1 MDNLYMSIDSIP
13 KYLSKY
19 LFNKEVKH
27 FILDPLTCII
37 RCAILSFKP
46 KGTKISIYENKI
58 SFCDPNFLQGTL
70 RWGSGDKRE
79 DLHNIYNPIIKSTQW
94 YSKDDKNIIN
104 IFSLA
109 KRGLQKLKT
118 SYEENS
124 IIAHSLAL
132 YINIIDLF
140 INSEQKCVNE
150 LFDSKKKE
158 LKNIENENDNIIY
171 KELKNLWDENQ
182 ISIVN
187 NILIQVQNDKNNS
200 KEWLEALNIILL
212 SKEKCVN
219 EIVIKNTTQLK

>member
-1 MDNLYMSIDSIP
+1 MSIDSIP

-124 IIAHSLAL
+124 IISHSLAL

-200 KEWLEALNIILL
+200 KEWLESLNIILL

>member
-1 MDNLYMSIDSIP
+1 MDNLYMSIDNIP

-46 KGTKISIYENKI
+46 KGTKISIYDNRI

-109 KRGLQKLKT
+109 KIGLQKLKT
-118 SYEENS
+118 SYEANS
-124 IIAHSLAL
+124 IISHSLAL

-140 INSEQKCVNE
+140 INSDQKCVNE

-158 LKNIENENDNIIY
+158 LKNIDNENDNIIY

>member
-124 IIAHSLAL
+124 IISHSLAL

-200 KEWLEALNIILL
+200 KEWLESLNIILL

>member
-1 MDNLYMSIDSIP
+1 MSIDSIP